1 MEQYSNEWWAARL
14 GKATASRIS
23 DIVAKT
29 KSGWG
34 ASRATYEAELIAERL
49 TGATGDSF
57 TNSAMQWGTDTE
69 PQARAA
75 YEFMTDN
82 DVAEIGFVT
91 HPTIEMSGAS
101 PDGLVGADGM
111 VEIKCPKT
119 ATHLAT
125 LLGGSI
131 PKKYMVQMQWQ
142 MACAGR
148 AWCDFVS
155 FDPRLPAKHQ
165 LFVKRIERNTDL
177 IEELEYQVVEFLAE
191 VDAKIIRLDAA

>member
-1 MEQYSNEWWAARL
+1 MEQYSDAWWAARL

-34 ASRATYEAELIAERL
+34 ASRANYEAELIAERL
-49 TGATGDSF
+49 TGATGESF

-75 YEFMTDN
+75 YEFMTDIE
-82 DVAEIGFVT
+82 VTQVGFIG
-91 HPTIEMSGAS
+91 HPTIEASGAS
-101 PDGLVGADGM
+101 PDGLAGHEGM

-119 ATHLAT
+119 STHLAT
-125 LLGGSI
+125 LLGASI
-131 PKKYMVQMQWQ
+131 PKKYMTQMQWQ
-142 MACAGR
+142 MCCAGR

-165 LFVKRIERNTDL
+165 LFVKRISRDAEMIADL
-177 IEELEYQVVEFLAE
+177 EAAVREFLAE
-191 VDAKIIRLDAA
+191 VDAKMTKLEAL